1 MQKASLWS
9 PEAFATDPRNLKESV
24 RRLSIKVEQGGSES
38 DNFFISFSYSSK
50 IIHVQVIS
58 IAQSSQWGSI
68 FFFNIL
74 TGACNPSHSKQSNCP
89 ILPYP

>member
-38 DNFFISFSYSSK
+38 DNFFLSVFP
-50 IIHVQVIS
+50 
-58 IAQSSQWGSI
+58 IALKLSTSR
-68 FFFNIL
+68 
-74 TGACNPSHSKQSNCP
+74 
-89 ILPYP
+89 